1 MSAFPLLPVVTT
13 VGLLA
18 LSLGCTATDDVDGE
32 ERTTLDR
39 LVERNMAAMGGE
51 EALDSL
57 RNIDVV
63 FEVIEP
69 SFTARGRYRAV
80 SDGRMRVDVF
90 IDGSHVFSEG
100 IDGSGPWQRAGPG
113 APVEPVGEM
122 GAAALRHGIELA
134 LFGLHRFPERGH
146 ELSYAGRETVDG
158 TEYAVV
164 KATLRD
170 GFDTYIFID
179 PATGRVARRRDVRAL
194 HPDLD
199 AEQKPLETVYTSYD
213 ELCGTL
219 RATRSVRIDLRT
231 GDTVQTTRTLAQK
244 GNRPMQALGLPR
256 DAPARLGSADPE

>member
-1 MSAFPLLPVVTT
+1 MSAFPSLPLVMSVSLLSLT
-13 VGLLA
+13 
-18 LSLGCTATDDVDGE
+18 LGCTGTDDVDGGE
-32 ERTTLDR
+32 PATLDR

-51 EALDSL
+51 EAIDSL

-63 FEVIEP
+63 FGVVEP
-69 SFTARGRYRAV
+69 SFTARGRYRAA

-113 APVEPVGEM
+113 APVEPVSEM
-122 GAAALRHGIELA
+122 GAAALRHGIEFA
-134 LFGLHRFPERGH
+134 LFGLHRFSERGH

-158 TEYAVV
+158 TEYPVV

-170 GFDTYIFID
+170 GFETYVFID

-194 HPDLD
+194 HPDFE

-219 RATRSVRIDLRT
+219 RATRSVQIDLRT
-231 GDTVQTTRTLAQK
+231 GDTVQTTRTLAQTC
-244 GNRPMQALGLPR
+244 NRPMQALGLPR
-256 DAPARLGSADPE
+256 DAPARLRSADPQ